1 MELKDILYALEY
13 NTPNNM
19 ELGSAVRSLVWKMKE
34 TQSKEIAKDQLPGQL
49 DMFSK
54 YSHFELSDDHIDTI
68 ATRSED

>member
-54 YSHFELSDDHIDTI
+54 YSHVELSDDHIDTI

>member
-1 MELKDILYALEY
+1 MELKDIIYALEKEK
-13 NTPNNM
+13 PNNM

-49 DMFSK
+49 DMFPEQ
-54 YSHFELSDDHIDTI
+54 FIELNDDHIDTI

>member
-49 DMFSK
+49 DMFPEQSI
-54 YSHFELSDDHIDTI
+54 ELNDDHIDTI

>member
-1 MELKDILYALEY
+1 MELKDIIYALEKEK
-13 NTPNNM
+13 PNNM

-49 DMFSK
+49 DMFPEQSI
-54 YSHFELSDDHIDTI
+54 ELNDDHIDTI